1 MQDVPC
7 QPRPAWL
14 IQKLDEL
21 AFKTRAI
28 HLCRHIVEGL
38 PKQSQIEEKNQY
50 SDYRRPENSLIR
62 LIYGN
67 SGMT

>member
-7 QPRPAWL
+7 QPKPAWL

-21 AFKTRAI
+21 AFKTKTI

-38 PKQSQIEEKNQY
+38 HKQSQIEEKKISIQIIE
-50 SDYRRPENSLIR
+50 DQKIVR
-62 LIYGN
+62 LD
-67 SGMT
+67 